1 MKKILITRPADV
13 SREFADKIKSNGLE
27 AVIAPMLRTKAL
39 ENVIFMERMA
49 EDGFIFTSPRAVKYF
64 ADIGDHINK
73 KLPVYCVG
81 PKTEHAAR
89 NAGFEDINTSS
100 GGGQELASLLVKRY
114 TEGAKLL
121 HPCGEFVEDGFYK
134 TLSKHD
140 IEVAPLVVY
149 TMEPIDKMT
158 EDTLCEIRT
167 DDILAAVFFST
178 RTAENFNHLV
188 KLHGLEDHLQQM
200 QAVCISKNVATALN
214 QDNWQDVIVS
224 DRMNEA
230 ALLKSLNRL
239 NG

>member
-1 MKKILITRPADV
+1 LFFPYEGQPSFESLQSPQQVLHFFKNTFPDSLPHLKNIQEEYFQNP
-13 SREFADKIKSNGLE
+13 
-27 AVIAPMLRTKAL
+27 
-39 ENVIFMERMA
+39 
-49 EDGFIFTSPRAVKYF
+49 TSSLVTVKCEPWVKNNCVL
-64 ADIGDHINK
+64 IGDAA
-73 KLPVYCVG
+73 
-81 PKTEHAAR
+81 HAIVPFYGQGM

-140 IEVAPLVVY
+140 IEGAPLVVY

>member
-13 SREFADKIKSNGLE
+13 SLEFAGKIHDQGFE
-27 AVIAPMLRTKAL
+27 AVISPMLRPKAL

-81 PKTEHAAR
+81 PKTEDAAR
-89 NAGFEDINTSS
+89 NAGFQDIRTGS
-100 GGGQELASLLVKRY
+100 GGGQELAALLVKEY
-114 TEGAKLL
+114 PNGAKML

-134 TLSKHD
+134 TLKD
-140 IEVAPLVVY
+140 RNIEVAPLVVY

-158 EDTLCEIRT
+158 EDTLCELRT
-167 DDILAAVFFST
+167 DDVLAAVFFST

-188 KLHGLEDHLQQM
+188 KLHGVGDHLAQM
-200 QAVCISKNVATALN
+200 QAVCISKKVAEAL
-214 QDNWQDVIVS
+214 DGDEWQNVIVS

-230 ALLKSLNRL
+230 ALLKSLNSL
-239 NG
+239 DG